1 MLLVEG
7 YILGN
12 FVFGHE
18 PPNAGPACFGH
29 LFADFQMLLREA
41 QHIGLRSCE
50 RRRDGNLLVVR
61 QREGGKLPLDRFD
74 MRSRSNA

>member
-7 YILGN
+7 YILRN
-12 FVFGHE
+12 LALCHE
-18 PPNAGPACFGH
+18 PTNAGPARFGH

-41 QHIGLRSCE
+41 QDIGLRSRE
-50 RRRDGNLLVVR
+50 PGRDGNLLLGR
-61 QREGGKLPLDRFD
+61 KREGGKFPLDRFD